1 MRREMIN
8 DVGTINTANMTLMES
23 IQMYVKIESLSDSL
37 KEDVEKAII
46 ESKPSFEER
55 QKKMIEIYNLAWG
68 NSGFKKEY
76 QLEFTLNP
84 DSTINY
90 FLSVF
95 YEDREY
101 EDMCDTI
108 QIDLPECHYEE
119 FKGIAFNALMEK
131 FSFKCA

>member
-90 FLSVF
+90 FLS
-95 YEDREY
+95 
-101 EDMCDTI
+101 
-108 QIDLPECHYEE
+108 
-119 FKGIAFNALMEK
+119 AFL
-131 FSFKCA
+131 